1 MAKSE
6 QVKKIVTNAIR
17 NLAPEQHNEQTL
29 AVLKALQA
37 ADAHKEA
44 TERKEDELHQKNEIL
59 KVVIQAANLGTDIA
73 QIHLVKD
80 FIVKALAEKL
90 QISDKLEEL
99 IKQCAEL
106 KLSYEQVKSSLSESQ
121 ANNQICQEKSLL
133 GELKHNDE
141 LEL

>member
-1 MAKSE
+1 MGYFMAKSE

-29 AVLKALQA
+29 AMLKALRA
-37 ADAHKEA
+37 ADAHNEA
-44 TERKEDELHQKNEIL
+44 TARKENETL
-59 KVVIQAANLGTDIA
+59 KVVMQAANLGTDIA

-99 IKQCAEL
+99 KKQCTEL
-106 KLSYEQVKSSLSESQ
+106 KLSYEQVKSSLDESQ
-121 ANNQICQEKSLL
+121 ANNQTCQEKSLL
-133 GELKHNDE
+133 GELNHNDE